1 MNIYHRYFN
10 TSCLK
15 ATTTSSQRPDRMASN
30 NGSRGA
36 TRKNTHDVR
45 TGGNQMDGP
54 NTEGGQNYYGL
65 NATER
70 LRAVG
75 LATGTRG
82 ALAAGGAVAAGTVAG
97 EDVRMSG
104 TSSTSGEED
113 RGEQGPGQ
121 YEPVEFEADKAGYVG
136 EIVQDSGVVTNE
148 SRTAS
153 FHLTSAMHALNLAK
167 NALRRSNEGAAK
179 MAKAAEREI
188 KRRKYIAANVG
199 EEANRMFEE
208 HALEIEGRGRPGVRR
223 EGHEVAM
230 SMLNEIGRL
239 RYEAIEAR
247 TRARGVKYELEL
259 RNAEI
264 KRWTEEYGTTVREFT
279 YRVQQAN
286 EACGGSWPERFPI
299 VELPEAV
306 KKMNL
311 AVEVLRWLTRSDAG
325 SEDAG
330 AVAAATGTEEGEGPR
345 TPPWKPPTTGNESN
359 GARGG
364 VGGVKYLGPMRKVK
378 KDDSTE
384 EDSWDEDDKTKADF
398 GVPE

>member
-1 MNIYHRYFN
+1 
-10 TSCLK
+10 
-15 ATTTSSQRPDRMASN
+15 
-30 NGSRGA
+30 
-36 TRKNTHDVR
+36 
-45 TGGNQMDGP
+45 MDGP

-82 ALAAGGAVAAGTVAG
+82 ALAAGGAVAADTVAG
-97 EDVRMSG
+97 ENVRRSG
-104 TSSTSGEED
+104 TGSTSGGDD

-121 YEPVEFEADKAGYVG
+121 YEPVEFEADKEGYVG
-136 EIVQDSGVVTNE
+136 EIVQDSGAVTNE
-148 SRTAS
+148 SKTAS

-167 NALRRSNEGAAK
+167 NALRRSGEGAAK

-208 HALEIEGRGRPGVRR
+208 HALQMEGRGRPGVRR

-239 RYEAIEAR
+239 RYEVIEAR

-264 KRWTEEYGTTVREFT
+264 KSWTEEYGTTVREFT

-311 AVEVLRWLTRSDAG
+311 AVEVLRWLTRSGAG
-325 SEDAG
+325 SEDYET
-330 AVAAATGTEEGEGPR
+330 VAATAGTEEEEGPR
-345 TPPWKPPTTGNESN
+345 TPPWKTPTTGDEN
-359 GARGG
+359 GGAGG
-364 VGGVKYLGPMRKVK
+364 GAGSVKYLGPMRKVD

-384 EDSWDEDDKTKADF
+384 EDSWDEDVKTKTDF